1 MRKVGYLFYRSLY
14 LIAIIVFIK
23 YLLFTVDRNLG
34 IYSCDKSV
42 ANNIEMQYNSRKEM
56 FPGVDI
62 TFKVDIVGQA
72 YTQEMIDEILNL
84 VEQQTGINGLVQF
97 IFD

>member
-1 MRKVGYLFYRSLY
+1 
-14 LIAIIVFIK
+14 
-23 YLLFTVDRNLG
+23 
-34 IYSCDKSV
+34 
-42 ANNIEMQYNSRKEM
+42 M

-72 YTQEMIDEILNL
+72 YTQERIDEILNL

>member
-1 MRKVGYLFYRSLY
+1 
-14 LIAIIVFIK
+14 
-23 YLLFTVDRNLG
+23 
-34 IYSCDKSV
+34 
-42 ANNIEMQYNSRKEM
+42 MQYNSRKEM